1 MAKIIVQGGVPLR
14 GTLRVQGSK
23 NAALPILAACVLV
36 SGVCE
41 LENCPDLS
49 DVCAAV
55 RILRHLGCVVTR
67 AGDRLTVDARAVI
80 RAAIPDDLMREMRSS
95 IVFLGSVLA
104 RTGRASLCTP
114 GGCDIGMRP
123 IDLHLSSLYA
133 LGARIHTENGA
144 LRCFAPGGLCGTE
157 LCLPFPSVG
166 ATENILLASAT
177 AKGTTLLRGAAREP
191 EIDDLIC
198 FLNACGARI
207 RTTGAGTILIT
218 GVPAL
223 HGCRHRVIPDRIAA
237 VTYMTAVGT
246 AGGDVTLTDTAPAHY
261 LSVIRV
267 LERAG
272 CRIAFENDRLRIQS
286 EGRLCAVPRI
296 RTLPYPGFPTDA
308 QAAVMALLA
317 TAKGV
322 SVIEE
327 TIFENRFHHVRALR
341 RMGADIAVN
350 GRTARVKGVRRLRGA
365 AVAAGDLRAGAALIV
380 AGLGADGET
389 VIDDVHHIDR
399 GYEKIEACLQTL
411 GARIERSADSGS
423 TEPEQQYPLRLVP
436 LQRG

>member
-1 MAKIIVQGGVPLR
+1 MAKIIVQGGAMLR
-14 GTLRVQGSK
+14 GALRVQGSK

-36 SGVCE
+36 NGVCE
-41 LENCPDLS
+41 IENCPDLS
-49 DVCAAV
+49 DVRAAV
-55 RILRHLGCVVTR
+55 RILRHLGCAVSR
-67 AGDRLTVDARAVI
+67 EGDRLTVDARTII

-114 GGCDIGMRP
+114 GGCDIGLRP
-123 IDLHLSSLYA
+123 IDLHLSSLCA
-133 LGARIHTENGA
+133 LGARIRTEQGA
-144 LRCFAPGGLCGTE
+144 LCCSSPGGLYAAT
-157 LCLPFPSVG
+157 LCLTFPSVG
-166 ATENILLASAT
+166 ATENILLAAAT

-191 EIDDLIC
+191 EIDDLIR

-207 RTTGAGTILIT
+207 RATGAGSLLIE

-223 HGCRHRVIPDRIAA
+223 HGCRHRVISDRIAA
-237 VTYMTAVGT
+237 VTYLTAVGA

-272 CRIAFENDRLRIQS
+272 CRISFENDRLRIS
-286 EGRLCAVPRI
+286 REGRLRAVRDI

-308 QAAVMALLA
+308 QAAVMAALA

-322 SVIEE
+322 STIEE

-341 RMGADIAVN
+341 QMGADITVS
-350 GRTARVKGVRRLRGA
+350 GRTARIRGVRRLRGA
-365 AVAAGDLRAGAALIV
+365 AVAAGCLPEAHAG
-380 AGLGADGET
+380 
-389 VIDDVHHIDR
+389 R
-399 GYEKIEACLQTL
+399 M
-411 GARIERSADSGS
+411 RR
-423 TEPEQQYPLRLVP
+423 R
-436 LQRG
+436 